1 MEAQNFENRFKKAL
15 EERTL
20 QPSSK
25 SWEQLRSKLDGQQK
39 QSKTSYWWL
48 GIAASFV
55 GGVLLVSLLFNS
67 ASEIEEPAL
76 VEQSTP
82 AETITPL
89 PEETSIIET
98 PVVEHIANAATEK
111 SSRELRVTTTNGNI
125 LSEEKPISET
135 ENTAF
140 NEQIDEAIAAVIAF
154 EETLENA
161 TEAEVDLLLQQAAEK
176 ITREKQFVTP
186 GGSVSAMALL
196 EDVELELERSFR
208 DKVFEILKAGYLK
221 TKDAVANRND

>member
-25 SWEQLRSKLDGQQK
+25 SWEQLRSKLDAQEK
-39 QSKTSYWWL
+39 QSKTGYWWL

-55 GGVLLVSLLFNS
+55 GGAILVSLLFNS
-67 ASEIEEPAL
+67 SSEIEEPVL
-76 VEQSTP
+76 VEQSMP
-82 AETITPL
+82 EETITPI
-89 PEETSIIET
+89 PEETLIVET
-98 PVVEHIANAATEK
+98 PVVEQVATIEDKK
-111 SSRELRVTTTNGNI
+111 SSKELRVATSKENI
-125 LSEEKPISET
+125 HSEEKPISAT
-135 ENTAF
+135 ENNALNT
-140 NEQIDEAIAAVIAF
+140 QIDEAIATVIAL
-154 EETLENA
+154 EKTLENA
-161 TEAEVDLLLQQAAEK
+161 TEAEVDRLLQQAAEK

-221 TKDAVANRND
+221 SKDAVATRND

>member
-20 QPSSK
+20 PPSSK
-25 SWEQLRSKLDGQQK
+25 SWEQLRSKLDAQEK
-39 QSKTSYWWL
+39 QSKTGYWWL

-55 GGVLLVSLLFNS
+55 GGAILVSLLFNS
-67 ASEIEEPAL
+67 SSEIEEPVL
-76 VEQSTP
+76 VEQNTP
-82 AETITPL
+82 AETITPM
-89 PEETSIIET
+89 PEETSIVET
-98 PVVEHIANAATEK
+98 PVVEHITNAEAKK
-111 SSRELRVTTTNGNI
+111 SSKELRVTSTKENI

-135 ENTAF
+135 ENIAF
-140 NEQIDEAIAAVIAF
+140 NTQIDEAIAAVIAY

-161 TEAEVDLLLQQAAEK
+161 TEAEVDQLLQQAAEK

-208 DKVFEILKAGYLK
+208 DKVFEMLKAGYLK